1 MKIMI
6 TGGKGQLG
14 SDCAL
19 VLGETHEISV
29 LDLEEMDITC
39 LSDVNKMI
47 ISVMPDIVLNCA
59 AYTQVDNCETEKKL
73 AWEVNVT
80 GPKNLA
86 TSVGKYDGRLIHIST
101 DYVFNG
107 EKKVPLAYVEED
119 EPDPINYYGKT
130 KIESEK
136 AIRNILDKHMIFRTA
151 WLYGIKGNNFLK
163 TILKLALK
171 NPKKEIK
178 VINDQYGAP
187 TWSYKLA
194 QQIESMIDTNHTGI
208 FHATAEGYCTWYELA
223 VCFLEKMKVPHAIIP
238 CNSEEYPTPALR
250 PKNSILE
257 NRSLKEKGINRMG
270 HWQNGLDRF
279 VLNFRTRLLNEV
291 MSDG

>member
-14 SDCAL
+14 SDCAQI
-19 VLGETHEISV
+19 LGETHEISV

-47 ISVMPDIVLNCA
+47 ASFTPDVVLNCA
-59 AYTQVDNCETEKKL
+59 AYTRVDNCETEKEL

-86 TSVGKYDGRLIHIST
+86 ISVGKYDGRLIHIST
-101 DYVFNG
+101 DYVFDG
-107 EKKVPLAYVEED
+107 KKRVPLSYVEED
-119 EPDPINYYGKT
+119 EPNPINYYGIT

-136 AIRNILDKHMIFRTA
+136 VIRHTLDRYIIFRTA

-178 VINDQYGAP
+178 VVNDQYGAP

-194 QQIESMIDTNHTGI
+194 QQIESLIDTNNTGI

-223 VCFLEKMKVPHAIIP
+223 VYFLEKMEVPHAVIP
-238 CNSEEYPTPALR
+238 CDSEEYPTPALR

-257 NRSLKEKGINRMG
+257 NRNLKEKGVNRME
-270 HWQNGLDRF
+270 HWQNDLVQF
-279 VLNFRTRLLNEV
+279 VLNFRKRLINEI
-291 MSDG
+291 MSE